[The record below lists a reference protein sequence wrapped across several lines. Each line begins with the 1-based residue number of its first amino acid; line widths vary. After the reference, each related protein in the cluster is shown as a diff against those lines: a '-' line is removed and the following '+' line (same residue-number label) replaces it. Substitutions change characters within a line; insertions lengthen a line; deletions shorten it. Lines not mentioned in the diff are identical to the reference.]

1 LPQTFII
8 AALFF
13 AAAGVGVLAL
23 FGARLFLPWYLKEIR
38 RVPIPQDPEDAI
50 VTYPLA

>member
-1 LPQTFII
+1 MI
-8 AALFF
+8 AVLFF
-13 AAAGVGVLAL
+13 GVVVGVLAL

-50 VTYPLA
+50 ITYPLA